1 MARFTVVL
9 PPRMHQA
16 LERYART
23 FDVGVNDLVECA
35 IKALLEEGPLSK
47 TEPRAKRV
55 HTAPR
60 KGARSRG
67 ARRTVTS
74 RRSKPA
80 MKRNERTKQG
90 TDQTDSI
97 ATRRAPSFSE
107 PDDVDAFVM
116 DLTTGEEI
124 EP

>member
-1 MARFTVVL
+1 MPRFTVVL

-23 FDVGVNDLVECA
+23 FDVDVNELVECA

-60 KGARSRG
+60 KGNRSRG
-67 ARRTVTS
+67 TRRTVTS
-74 RRSKPA
+74 RRSKSSNE
-80 MKRNERTKQG
+80 RNERTNERSK
-90 TDQTDSI
+90 
-97 ATRRAPSFSE
+97 RRAT
-107 PDDVDAFVM
+107 VR
-116 DLTTGEEI
+116 
-124 EP
+124 